1 MPTWL
6 TSAGLKLVAFGAML
20 LGILLAVL
28 RIMGVARKAGE
39 AEVQVEDAKQ
49 TEKAVTEH
57 VRVSQEVAAKPA
69 GAAEKELQDQ
79 WSRPE

>member
-6 TSAGLKLVAFGAML
+6 TSAGLKLVAFGAMM

-28 RIMGVARKAGE
+28 RILSIGRKAGS

-57 VRVSQEVAAKPA
+57 VKVSQEVAAKPA
-69 GAAEKELQDQ
+69 GEAATELQDQ
-79 WSRPE
+79 WSRKE